1 MKFFFKNFV
10 SRIHFLLDTIPI
22 KIEIARRDIKKGYMN
37 CIIIED
43 EIPAQRV
50 LKNFIEKIPS
60 LNLVSTFKAAIEA
73 NSFLNNQTVDVVFLD
88 INLPDISGI
97 DFIKTIKN
105 PPAIIMTTA
114 YPDYAVSSFELVT
127 IVDYLVK
134 PFSFDR
140 FLKAINKAKDRI
152 EISKNNVKN
161 KTEDSIFLN
170 VDKTLHKITLNSILY
185 IESDRNYIT
194 VVTKTQKLSYIDAL
208 KNWTAKLPKNQF
220 IQVHKS
226 FIINRKFVD
235 KISGNILFIKDNKI
249 PIGRT
254 YKQEL
259 LKQLK
264 IA

>member
-1 MKFFFKNFV
+1 M
-10 SRIHFLLDTIPI
+10 T
-22 KIEIARRDIKKGYMN
+22 

-43 EIPAQRV
+43 EIPAQKI
-50 LKNFIEKIPS
+50 LNNF
-60 LNLVSTFKAAIEA
+60 LNKLPNVELVATFNAAIAA
-73 NSFLNNQTVDVVFLD
+73 NSFLKDQNVDLVFLD

-114 YPDYAVSSFELVT
+114 YPEYAVSSFELDT

-152 EISKNNVKN
+152 EMSEKPIQEQS
-161 KTEDSIFLN
+161 EILFLN
-170 VDKTLHKITLNSILY
+170 VDKTLHKITLNDILY

-194 VVTKTQKLSYIDAL
+194 VVTTKQKLSYIESL
-208 KNWTAKLPKNQF
+208 KNWKEKLPDNQF
-220 IQVHKS
+220 IQTHKS
-226 FIINRKFVD
+226 YIINRKYVD
-235 KISGNILFIKDNKI
+235 KISGNEIYVNANRL

-254 YKQEL
+254 FKQEL
-259 LKQLK
+259 LKKLN
-264 IA
+264 IV

>member
-1 MKFFFKNFV
+1 M
-10 SRIHFLLDTIPI
+10 T
-22 KIEIARRDIKKGYMN
+22 

-43 EIPAQRV
+43 EIPAQKI
-50 LKNFIEKIPS
+50 LMNYLSKLPNIE
-60 LNLVSTFKAAIEA
+60 LVGTFKAAIEA
-73 NSFLNNQTVDVVFLD
+73 NAFLKDETVDLVFLD

-105 PPAIIMTTA
+105 PPVVIITTA
-114 YPDYAVSSFELVT
+114 YPDYAVSSFELET

-152 EISKNNVKN
+152 ETPKSKEEETKE
-161 KTEDSIFLN
+161 TIFLN
-170 VDKTLHKITLNSILY
+170 VDKTLHKIVLNDILY

-194 VVTKTQKLSYIDAL
+194 VVTTKQKLSYIDSL
-208 KNWTAKLPKNQF
+208 KNWVEKLPESQF
-220 IQVHKS
+220 IQTHKS
-226 FIINRKFVD
+226 FIINRTYVD
-235 KISGNILFIKDNKI
+235 KISGNEIYVNSNRL

-259 LKQLK
+259 LKKLK
-264 IA
+264 II

>member
-1 MKFFFKNFV
+1 M
-10 SRIHFLLDTIPI
+10 I
-22 KIEIARRDIKKGYMN
+22 N

-43 EIPAQRV
+43 EIPAQKI
-50 LKNFIEKIPS
+50 LKNFIGKMPS
-60 LNLVSTFKAAIEA
+60 LNLVETFKAAIEA
-73 NSFLNNQTVDVVFLD
+73 NLFLNNNTVDVVFLD
-88 INLPDISGI
+88 INLPDMSGL

-114 YPDYAVSSFELVT
+114 YPEYAVSSFELDT

-140 FLKAINKAKDRI
+140 FLKAINKAKERVRI
-152 EISKNNVKN
+152 PENISEENNDD
-161 KTEDSIFLN
+161 TIFLN
-170 VDKTLHKITLNSILY
+170 VDKTLHKLVLSSILY

-194 VVTKTQKLSYIDAL
+194 VVTETQKLSYIDSL
-208 KNWTAKLPKNQF
+208 KNWTAKLPENQF

-226 FIINRKFVD
+226 YIINSQFVD
-235 KISGNILFIKDNKI
+235 KISGNTIFVNANKI

-259 LKQLK
+259 LKTLG
-264 IA
+264 I

>member
-1 MKFFFKNFV
+1 M
-10 SRIHFLLDTIPI
+10 T
-22 KIEIARRDIKKGYMN
+22 

-43 EIPAQRV
+43 EIPAQKIIKNFLNKLPDV
-50 LKNFIEKIPS
+50 ELVAKFNAAIAANTFLKNE
-60 LNLVSTFKAAIEA
+60 
-73 NSFLNNQTVDVVFLD
+73 TVDLVFLD

-114 YPDYAVSSFELVT
+114 YPDYAVSSFELDT

-152 EISKNNVKN
+152 EIPEKLGGKQSEVL
-161 KTEDSIFLN
+161 FLN
-170 VDKTLHKITLNSILY
+170 VDKTLHKIVLDDIIY

-194 VVTKTQKLSYIDAL
+194 VVTTKQKLSYIESL
-208 KNWTAKLPKNQF
+208 KNWKEKLPENQF
-220 IQVHKS
+220 IQTHKS
-226 FIINRKFVD
+226 YIINRAFVD
-235 KISGNILFIKDNKI
+235 KIAGNEIYVNSNRL

-259 LKQLK
+259 LRKLH
-264 IA
+264 IV